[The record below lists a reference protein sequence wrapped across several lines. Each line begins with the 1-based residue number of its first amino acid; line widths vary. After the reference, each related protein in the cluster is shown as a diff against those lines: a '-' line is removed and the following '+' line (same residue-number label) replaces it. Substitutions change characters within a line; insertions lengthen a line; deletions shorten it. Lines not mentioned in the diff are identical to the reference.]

1 LNLSFTAELTKAEE
15 VDGKLY
21 LAGVASTTDVDKH
34 RERMS
39 ASALAD
45 MAKTAVGVPLTNS
58 HANELDNQIGT
69 VTEAVVEGDK
79 LAIKAEVDAEDPA
92 AVRLFK
98 KVQKGFKAAFSVGGK
113 ITSDR
118 PALEKGTQR
127 VITGVVLDHIMLT
140 AKPANGNTFAVALA
154 KTFADLDAEDARKI
168 DNTTG
173 DNNMEIDLT
182 KAGAKFS
189 AESKASLKELHD
201 AGNDDTKAKVRA
213 MLGDDADAVLGA
225 KAADSDPIGIA
236 KAAADKKAADEKAA
250 ADKAAADKLA
260 KDAADKAAAD
270 AAAGKNALTKEDVA
284 KLVADELGKAL
295 KEIVVKAKGSN
306 DTRPADVDFSKLSKS
321 EMIAEYAK
329 QVGLTK

>member
-1 LNLSFTAELTKAEE
+1 MNLSFTAELTKAEE

-58 HANELDNQIGT
+58 HANELENQIGT

-189 AESKASLKELHD
+189 ADSKASLKALHD

-225 KAADSDPIGIA
+225 KQDDSDPIGIA
-236 KAAADKKAADEKAA
+236 KAAAEKAA

-270 AAAGKNALTKEDVA
+270 AAAAAGKTVLTKDDVA

-295 KEIVVKAKGSN
+295 KEIVVKAKGSD
-306 DTRPADVDFSKLSKS
+306 DTAPADKDLSKLSKS
-321 EMIAEYAK
+321 ELWEYYVK
-329 QVGLTK
+329 ETFTK